1 MNKFKSLKGED
12 PLISL
17 ILKEIVD
24 QGLKEDL
31 HYIDLT
37 TDLLISPGAVS
48 KARIAFKE
56 EGVLCGIAVIEA
68 VFEALAPGQFKYTYY
83 KNEGEML
90 SKGDSV
96 AEIEGPAHALLK
108 GERLCLNLLQRMSGI
123 ATLSK
128 QYAETVRHTGVKI
141 VDTRKTTPGLRALE
155 KYAVRCGGCF
165 NHRFNLSEG
174 VLIKDNHIQACG
186 GIREALEAI
195 KGKVGHTV
203 KLEIEVQDL
212 SGMEEAI
219 NAGADIVMLDNMSVA
234 QVREAVVLNDHRV
247 VLEASGGVTLET
259 LKELAETGV
268 DVISSGALTHSARA
282 LDIHMK
288 FIG

>member
-1 MNKFKSLKGED
+1 MITML
-12 PLISL
+12 
-17 ILKEIVD
+17 LKEVVER
-24 QGLKEDL
+24 GLKEDL

-37 TDLLISPGAVS
+37 TDLLIPPEGVS
-48 KARIAFKE
+48 MARIAFKE
-56 EGVLCGIAVIEA
+56 EGVLCGISVIEA
-68 VFEALAPGQFKYTYY
+68 VFEALAPGKMRYTYF
-83 KNEGEML
+83 KREGERI
-90 SKGDSV
+90 SQGESV
-96 AEIEGPAHALLK
+96 AEIEGPSQALLK
-108 GERLCLNLLQRMSGI
+108 GERLCLNLMQRMSGI
-123 ATLSK
+123 ATASRR
-128 QYAETVRHTGVKI
+128 YADAVSHTQVKI

-174 VLIKDNHIQACG
+174 VLVKDNHIQACG

-195 KGKVGHTV
+195 RGKVGHTV
-203 KLEIEVQDL
+203 KLEIEVQDIE
-212 SGMEEAI
+212 GMEVAI
-219 NAGADIVMLDNMSVA
+219 AAGADIVMLDNMSID
-234 QVREAVVLNDHRV
+234 QVREAAALNNKRV

-259 LKELAETGV
+259 LGALAETGV

>member
-1 MNKFKSLKGED
+1 MM
-12 PLISL
+12 
-17 ILKEIVD
+17 LKEIVER
-24 QGLKEDL
+24 GLKEDL

-37 TDLLISPGAVS
+37 TDLLIPPEAVS

-56 EGVLCGIAVIEA
+56 EGILCGISVIEA
-68 VFEALAPGQFKYTYY
+68 VFEALAPGKMRYTYF
-83 KNEGEML
+83 KREGERIA
-90 SKGDSV
+90 KGEAI
-96 AEIEGPAHALLK
+96 AEIEGPSQALLK
-108 GERLCLNLLQRMSGI
+108 GERLCLNLMQRMSGI
-123 ATLSK
+123 ATVSRR
-128 QYAETVRHTGVKI
+128 YADAVGHTQVKI

-155 KYAVRCGGCF
+155 KYSVRCGGCF

-195 KGKVGHTV
+195 RGKVGHTV
-203 KLEIEVQDL
+203 KLEIEVQDIE
-212 SGMEEAI
+212 GMEVAI
-219 NAGADIVMLDNMSVA
+219 AAGADIVMLDNMSID
-234 QVREAVVLNDHRV
+234 QVREAAVLNNKRV

-259 LKELAETGV
+259 LGALAETGV

>member
-1 MNKFKSLKGED
+1 MKGEY
-12 PLISL
+12 PLIKL
-17 ILKEIVD
+17 ILKDIVD

-37 TDLLISPGAVS
+37 TDLLISPEDVS

-56 EGVLCGIAVIEA
+56 DGVLCGTPVIEA
-68 VFEALAPGQFKYTYY
+68 VFEALSPGQMRYTYY
-83 KNEGEML
+83 KSEGEML

-96 AEIEGPAHALLK
+96 AEIEGPTHALLK

-123 ATLSK
+123 ATVSR
-128 QYAETVRHTGVKI
+128 QYAETVQHTSVKV

-212 SGMEEAI
+212 KGMEVAI
-219 NAGADIVMLDNMSVA
+219 NAGADIVMLDNMSVE

-259 LKELAETGV
+259 LKALAETGV

>member
-1 MNKFKSLKGED
+1 MIN
-12 PLISL
+12 L
-17 ILKEIVD
+17 ILKDIVD

-56 EGVLCGIAVIEA
+56 NGVLCGVPVIEA
-68 VFEALAPGQFKYTYY
+68 VFEALAPGQMRYKYY
-83 KNEGEML
+83 KVEGERL
-90 SKGDSV
+90 SKGDLV
-96 AEIEGPAHALLK
+96 AEIDGPTHALLK

-123 ATLSK
+123 ATISR

-195 KGKVGHTV
+195 KDKVGHTV
-203 KLEIEVQDL
+203 KLEIEVQDIK
-212 SGMEEAI
+212 GMEVAI
-219 NAGADIVMLDNMSVA
+219 NAGVDIVMLDNMSVD
-234 QVREAVVLNDHRV
+234 QVREAVALNDHRV
-247 VLEASGGVTLET
+247 LLEASGGVTLET
-259 LKELAETGV
+259 LKALAETGV

-288 FIG
+288 FIE

>member
-1 MNKFKSLKGED
+1 MIN
-12 PLISL
+12 L
-17 ILKEIVD
+17 ILKDIVD

-56 EGVLCGIAVIEA
+56 NGVLCGVPVIEA
-68 VFEALAPGQFKYTYY
+68 VFEALAPGQMRYKYY
-83 KNEGEML
+83 KAEGERL
-90 SKGDSV
+90 SKGDLV
-96 AEIEGPAHALLK
+96 AEIDGPTHALLK

-123 ATLSK
+123 ATISR

-195 KGKVGHTV
+195 KDKVGHTV
-203 KLEIEVQDL
+203 KLEIEVQDIK
-212 SGMEEAI
+212 GMEVAI
-219 NAGADIVMLDNMSVA
+219 NAGVDIVMLDNMSVD
-234 QVREAVVLNDHRV
+234 QVREAVALNDHRV
-247 VLEASGGVTLET
+247 LLEASGGVTLET
-259 LKELAETGV
+259 LKALAETGV

-288 FIG
+288 FIE

>member
-1 MNKFKSLKGED
+1 M
-12 PLISL
+12 
-17 ILKEIVD
+17 KEIVER
-24 QGLKEDL
+24 GLKEDL

-37 TDLLISPGAVS
+37 TDLLIPAEAVS

-56 EGVLCGIAVIEA
+56 EGILCGIPVIET
-68 VFEALAPGQFKYTYY
+68 VFEALAPGKMRYTYY
-83 KNEGEML
+83 KQEGDMVSRGEA
-90 SKGDSV
+90 V
-96 AEIEGPAHALLK
+96 AEIEGPSQALLK
-108 GERLCLNLLQRMSGI
+108 GERLCLNLMQRMSGI
-123 ATLSK
+123 ATVSRS
-128 QYAETVRHTGVKI
+128 YADAVRHTQVKI

-186 GIREALEAI
+186 GIREALEVI
-195 KGKVGHTV
+195 RGKVGHTV

-212 SGMEEAI
+212 NGLEVAI
-219 NAGADIVMLDNMSVA
+219 AAGADIVMLDNMSAV
-234 QVREAVVLNDHRV
+234 QVREAVALNDKRV

-259 LKELAETGV
+259 LKTLAETGV

-288 FIG
+288 FIE

>member
-1 MNKFKSLKGED
+1 MNNSTGMKGEY
-12 PLISL
+12 PLINL
-17 ILKEIVD
+17 ILKDIVD

-56 EGVLCGIAVIEA
+56 DGVLCGMPVIEA
-68 VFEALAPGQFKYTYY
+68 VFEALAPGQMRYTYY
-83 KNEGEML
+83 KSEGEML

-96 AEIEGPAHALLK
+96 AEIEGPTHALLK

-123 ATLSK
+123 ATVSR
-128 QYAETVRHTGVKI
+128 QYAETVRHTSVKI

-212 SGMEEAI
+212 KGMEVAI

-247 VLEASGGVTLET
+247 VLEASGGVTIDT
-259 LKELAETGV
+259 LKALAETGV
-268 DVISSGALTHSARA
+268 DVISSGALTHSAPA

-288 FIG
+288 FID

>member
-1 MNKFKSLKGED
+1 
-12 PLISL
+12 
-17 ILKEIVD
+17 
-24 QGLKEDL
+24 
-31 HYIDLT
+31 
-37 TDLLISPGAVS
+37 
-48 KARIAFKE
+48 
-56 EGVLCGIAVIEA
+56 
-68 VFEALAPGQFKYTYY
+68 
-83 KNEGEML
+83 ML

-96 AEIEGPAHALLK
+96 AEIEGPTHALLK

-123 ATLSK
+123 ATVSR
-128 QYAETVRHTGVKI
+128 QYAETVQHTSVKV

-212 SGMEEAI
+212 KGMEVAI
-219 NAGADIVMLDNMSVA
+219 NAGADIVMLDNMSVE

-259 LKELAETGV
+259 LKALAETGV

-288 FIG
+288 FID